1 MRDIEL
7 LQALLASETE
17 DAVIKVLEARGLLEE
32 KNRKRWRYLGNM
44 PNNQSIVLNQ
54 QSTPAAAL
62 VEKFTNAQDA
72 LLLRYCKAAGID
84 PRSANAPATMSDA
97 VDKFLGATAEAFSN
111 QDDENKARTAR
122 NGYAEDH
129 LVLYATGTKSRP
141 SLSLYDAGEG
151 QLAKDFPT
159 TFCSLIY
166 GDASGSYKGAINF
179 VQGRFNMGSSG
190 VLPFCSEKHKLQ
202 LIVSRVPKDVAGGDT
217 HEWGFTLLC
226 FFPSAQNPSWHY
238 LLGEDGEVMTAGVT
252 PLGLLPRSGA
262 KSGELTP
269 PRERKV
275 PSGTLI
281 KMYDFKAPLSN
292 ICGELY
298 RKIEEFLLRPPL
310 PLRVIECREGY
321 MAKVMRNTVWDRIAS
336 WKDRMEPGFENG
348 ASVSV
353 QLETGESVPVEI
365 YVYKPVKKDGELQDD
380 TDRQTGLRALINGQ
394 SHAKRDTQ
402 FFKNLSVDK
411 EHIAGS
417 MLVLLDCTK
426 LFQSSRNALFMSN
439 RETFRDDPLLQDLF
453 KKLQRELRQ
462 HEGLAELNDK
472 RYAEKVKDAV
482 SDDDG
487 VKALEELL
495 VSDPDL
501 AGLFGT
507 MKPGKAGAKI
517 VGNGP
522 GGVLDVPIKPFKGVQ
537 YPTYFKRKDGATMV
551 EAEVERGELCRVSFL
566 TDVRNDYFTRKRAQ
580 GQQSFSGGIVPTTR
594 LFNGRYTL
602 TFAPD
607 KKLPVGTNL
616 NCQVTITDSKGSGP
630 FNLDV
635 QLAIIE
641 PVPKKPPKP
650 HQPKPP
656 KALTAPSRPN
666 IKEVKEG
673 PDSLPLTIQKDTK
686 SERLELLLNVES
698 SYLTQAKL
706 QREPEEAAAVEFVFK
721 YGLALAAMGLI
732 DAAKKTPDWETDQVG
747 CRERI
752 QQTAAGIARVIVPM
766 CLSLPSKLPKKK
778 TKLTAVA

>member
-1 MRDIEL
+1 MRDTEL

-84 PRSANAPATMSDA
+84 PRSATAPVTMSDA
-97 VDKFLGATAEAFSN
+97 VDKFLGAKAEVFSN
-111 QDDENKARTAR
+111 PDDEKKARSAR
-122 NGYAEDH
+122 NVYAEDH

-202 LIVSRVPKDVAGGDT
+202 LIVSRVPKDVAGSDT

-238 LLGEDGEVMTAGVT
+238 LLGEDGEVMRAGSA
-252 PLGLLPRSGA
+252 PMGLLPRSGA
-262 KSGELTP
+262 KSDEITP

-310 PLRVIECREGY
+310 LLRVVECREGY
-321 MAKVMRNTVWDRIAS
+321 KANVMRNTVWDRLVT

-353 QLETGESVPVEI
+353 QLETGEIIPVEI
-365 YVYKPVKKDGELQDD
+365 FVYKAVKKNGGELQDD

-402 FFKNLSVDK
+402 FFRNQSVDK
-411 EHIAGS
+411 EPRH
-417 MLVLLDCTK
+417 
-426 LFQSSRNALFMSN
+426 
-439 RETFRDDPLLQDLF
+439 ETS
-453 KKLQRELRQ
+453 
-462 HEGLAELNDK
+462 A
-472 RYAEKVKDAV
+472 Y
-482 SDDDG
+482 
-487 VKALEELL
+487 
-495 VSDPDL
+495 
-501 AGLFGT
+501 
-507 MKPGKAGAKI
+507 
-517 VGNGP
+517 
-522 GGVLDVPIKPFKGVQ
+522 
-537 YPTYFKRKDGATMV
+537 Y
-551 EAEVERGELCRVSFL
+551 RG
-566 TDVRNDYFTRKRAQ
+566 Q
-580 GQQSFSGGIVPTTR
+580 
-594 LFNGRYTL
+594 
-602 TFAPD
+602 
-607 KKLPVGTNL
+607 
-616 NCQVTITDSKGSGP
+616 
-630 FNLDV
+630 
-635 QLAIIE
+635 
-641 PVPKKPPKP
+641 
-650 HQPKPP
+650 
-656 KALTAPSRPN
+656 
-666 IKEVKEG
+666 
-673 PDSLPLTIQKDTK
+673 SLPAE
-686 SERLELLLNVES
+686 SVE
-698 SYLTQAKL
+698 
-706 QREPEEAAAVEFVFK
+706 
-721 YGLALAAMGLI
+721 I
-732 DAAKKTPDWETDQVG
+732 
-747 CRERI
+747 
-752 QQTAAGIARVIVPM
+752 
-766 CLSLPSKLPKKK
+766 
-778 TKLTAVA
+778 